1 MKLPLLTQI
10 NEIRFMNYPKIS
22 VITPSYNQ
30 GQYIEETILSV
41 LNQNYPNLEYI
52 IMDGGSNDNTVEVIK
67 KYADKISYWVSEK
80 DKGQADAINKG
91 FQRATG
97 DILCWLNSD
106 DYYFPDT
113 LNYVAANIDITKKEI
128 LFGEVD
134 HIFEPDKQIKHS
146 NARNKYENYQLEL
159 YDYIIQPG
167 SFWSK
172 KVWEETGMVNE
183 KLHFVFDWDWFVRA
197 KKGNTNFKYAERVM
211 AMYRVHDAHKTS
223 NGGEKRQKEIEYML
237 KEYSGEKIL
246 TAFKFMRDERSKI
259 DAVLNFAISNKLTR
273 FDFKLLRLKF
283 PAKLLSISD
292 ITLRQL
298 YELT

>member
-1 MKLPLLTQI
+1 
-10 NEIRFMNYPKIS
+10 MNYPKIS

-52 IMDGGSNDNTVEVIK
+52 IMDGGSNDNTVEIIK
-67 KYADKISYWVSEK
+67 KYADKINFWVSEK

-91 FQRATG
+91 FERATG

-113 LNYVAANIDITKKEI
+113 LSYVASHIDILKKEI
-128 LFGEVD
+128 IFGEVD
-134 HIFEPDKQIKHS
+134 HIFEPSKKIKHS
-146 NARNKYENYQLEL
+146 NAKNKFENYQLEL

-167 SFWSK
+167 SFWTK
-172 KVWEETGMVNE
+172 KVWEEVGQVNE

-197 KKGNTNFKYAERVM
+197 KKANTNFKYMQRVM

-237 KEYSGEKIL
+237 SEYSGDKIL
-246 TAFKFMRDERSKI
+246 NAFKFMRDERIKI
-259 DAVLNFAISNKLTR
+259 DKVLKFAVSKKLTR
-273 FDFKLLRLKF
+273 FDIKILRLRFPSKF
-283 PAKLLSISD
+283 LSITD
-292 ITLRQL
+292 IALRQL

>member
-1 MKLPLLTQI
+1 MK
-10 NEIRFMNYPKIS
+10 FPKIT
-22 VITPSYNQ
+22 VVTPSYNQ

-52 IMDGGSNDNTVEVIK
+52 IMDGGSTDNTVEVIK
-67 KYADKISYWVSEK
+67 KYADRIHFWVSEK

-91 FQRATG
+91 FEKATG

-106 DYYFPDT
+106 DYYFKDT
-113 LNYVAANIDITKKEI
+113 LNYVAANLDINKKEI

-134 HIFEPDKQIKHS
+134 HIFEPHGEIKPS
-146 NARNKYENYQLEL
+146 NVKNKFDNYQLEL

-167 SFWSK
+167 SFWTK
-172 KVWEETGMVNE
+172 KLWQETGKVNE

-197 KKGNTNFKYAERVM
+197 KKANTNFKYTQRVM

-237 KEYSGEKIL
+237 SEYSGEKIL
-246 TAFKFMRDERSKI
+246 NAFKFMRDERSKI
-259 DAVLNFAISNKLTR
+259 DEVLKFAVSNKLTR

-283 PAKLLSISD
+283 PSKLLSIPD

>member
-1 MKLPLLTQI
+1 
-10 NEIRFMNYPKIS
+10 MNYPKIT

-30 GQYIEETILSV
+30 GQYIEATILSV

-52 IMDGGSNDNTVEVIK
+52 IMDGGSSDQTIEVIK
-67 KYADKISYWVSEK
+67 KYADKINFWVSEK

-91 FQRATG
+91 FERATG

-113 LNYVAANIDITKKEI
+113 LHYVAANLNITNKEV

-134 HIFEPDKQIKHS
+134 HIFEPHGNIKPS
-146 NARNKYENYQLEL
+146 NAKNKYENYQLEL

-167 SFWSK
+167 SFWTK
-172 KVWEETGMVNE
+172 KVWDETGNVNE
-183 KLHFVFDWDWFVRA
+183 KLHFVFDWDWFLRA
-197 KKGNTNFKYAERVM
+197 KKAGTHFKYTSRVM

-223 NGGEKRQKEIEYML
+223 SGGEKRQKEIEFML
-237 KEYSGEKIL
+237 REYSGQKIL
-246 TAFKFMRDERSKI
+246 DAFKFMRDERKKI
-259 DAVLNFAISNKLTR
+259 DDVLNFAVSRKLTR
-273 FDFKLLRLKF
+273 FDFKLLRLRFPNKF
-283 PAKLLSISD
+283 MSIPD
-292 ITLRQL
+292 IALRQL

>member
-1 MKLPLLTQI
+1 ML
-10 NEIRFMNYPKIS
+10 YPKIS

-52 IMDGGSNDNTVEVIK
+52 IMDGGSNDNTVEVIE
-67 KYADKISYWVSEK
+67 KYADRINFWVSEK
-80 DKGQADAINKG
+80 DKGQSDAINKG
-91 FQRATG
+91 FARATG

-113 LNYVAANIDITKKEI
+113 LKYVASHIDIQKKEI
-128 LFGEVD
+128 IFGEVD
-134 HIFEPDKQIKHS
+134 HIIEPHGQIKHS
-146 NARNKYENYQLEL
+146 NAKNKFENYQLEL

-167 SFWSK
+167 SFWTK
-172 KVWEETGMVNE
+172 KVWETVGEVNE
-183 KLHFVFDWDWFVRA
+183 KLHFVFDWDWFLRA
-197 KKGNTNFKYAERVM
+197 KKANAAFKYHHRTM

-237 KEYSGEKIL
+237 LEYSGQKIL
-246 TAFKFMRDERSKI
+246 DAFKFMRDERTKI
-259 DAVLNFAISNKLTR
+259 DQVLHFAVSNQLTR
-273 FDFKLLRLKF
+273 FDIKLLRLRYPGKF
-283 PAKLLSISD
+283 LSIPD
-292 ITLRQL
+292 IALRQL

>member
-1 MKLPLLTQI
+1 
-10 NEIRFMNYPKIS
+10 MNYPKIS

-52 IMDGGSNDNTVEVIK
+52 IMDGGSTDNTVEVIK
-67 KYADKISYWVSEK
+67 KYADKINFWVSQK

-91 FQRATG
+91 FQKATG

-106 DYYFPDT
+106 DYYFPDI
-113 LNYVAANIDITKKEI
+113 LNYVAANIDIHKKEI

-134 HIFEPDKQIKHS
+134 HIYEPHGEIKPS
-146 NARNKYENYQLEL
+146 NAKNKHENYQLEL

-172 KVWEETGMVNE
+172 KVWDEVGQVNE
-183 KLHFVFDWDWFVRA
+183 NLHFVFDWDWFVRA
-197 KKGNTNFKYAERVM
+197 KKAQTNFKYTNRVM

-223 NGGEKRQKEIEYML
+223 NGGEKRLKEIEYML
-237 KEYSGEKIL
+237 KEYSGEKIVN
-246 TAFKFMRDERSKI
+246 AYKFIRDERSKI
-259 DAVLNFAISNKLTR
+259 DQVLNFAVSKKLTR
-273 FDFKLLRLKF
+273 FDIKLLRLRFPSKF
-283 PAKLLSISD
+283 LSISD
-292 ITLRQL
+292 IAIRQL

>member
-1 MKLPLLTQI
+1 
-10 NEIRFMNYPKIS
+10 

-52 IMDGGSNDNTVEVIK
+52 IMDGGSTDNTVEVIK
-67 KYADKISYWVSEK
+67 KYADRITFWVSEK
-80 DKGQADAINKG
+80 DKGQADAINRG
-91 FQRATG
+91 FKKATG

-106 DYYFPDT
+106 DYYFSET
-113 LNYVAANIDITKKEI
+113 LKYVAENLDINKKEI

-134 HIFEPDKQIKHS
+134 HIFEPHGKIKHS
-146 NARNKYENYQLEL
+146 NAKNKYENYQLEL

-167 SFWSK
+167 SFWTK
-172 KVWEETGMVNE
+172 KVWEEVGEVNE
-183 KLHFVFDWDWFVRA
+183 NLHFVFDWDWFVRA
-197 KKGNTNFKYAERVM
+197 KKANTNFKYHKRTM

-237 KEYSGEKIL
+237 HEYSGEKML
-246 TAFKFMRDERSKI
+246 NAFIFMRDERSKI
-259 DAVLNFAISNKLTR
+259 DEVLKFAVTKKLTR
-273 FDFKLLRLKF
+273 FDIKLLRLRF
-283 PAKLLSISD
+283 PAKFLSIPD
-292 ITLRQL
+292 IALRQL